1 MNNKSIYEKISNYYQ
16 DNYKNVIARTENA
29 LSIHRAE
36 NYKILGWESRE
47 AQYKRFAVLAEHIN
61 LDKKTLL
68 DVGSG
73 LGDLF
78 HFLTQGLHWSVE
90 YTGTDILPQMVLLA
104 KNQAAQIGLPDG
116 VNAKYEFLQTDIFEN
131 KKELNILKDKT
142 FEVVYTS
149 GIFNLNFGNNEEFLK
164 SSFERFAS
172 IAEKYFVCSLLSD
185 SSKNKEKEYFYYTKE
200 IVLEAIKDV
209 LLKYPSSNFKIVS
222 DYLPNDMT
230 VIWQK

>member
-104 KNQAAQIGLPDG
+104 KTKPLKLDFRTELMQNMNFCKQI
-116 VNAKYEFLQTDIFEN
+116 
-131 KKELNILKDKT
+131 
-142 FEVVYTS
+142 
-149 GIFNLNFGNNEEFLK
+149 FLK
-164 SSFERFAS
+164 
-172 IAEKYFVCSLLSD
+172 IK
-185 SSKNKEKEYFYYTKE
+185 KN
-200 IVLEAIKDV
+200 
-209 LLKYPSSNFKIVS
+209 
-222 DYLPNDMT
+222 
-230 VIWQK
+230 